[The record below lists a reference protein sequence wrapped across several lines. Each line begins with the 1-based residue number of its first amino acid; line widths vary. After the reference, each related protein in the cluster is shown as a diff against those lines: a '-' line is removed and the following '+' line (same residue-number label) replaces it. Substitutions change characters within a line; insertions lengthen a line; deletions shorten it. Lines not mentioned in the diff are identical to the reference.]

1 MRTEKALTLFIL
13 NEDVNDIVNIIKQW
27 KIRTNWWSYWKS
39 NTWNKKAIKW
49 VFSALLAHLAASL
62 VQSVISSVVKGI
74 GRRGVR
80 RAGREDMNKNFPLY
94 PLSNIQITQYFNYEP
109 RFKSIF
115 STKTSWQKSK
125 GMHWVSLFIG
135 RSATVCFDCFENGY
149 IPQKQ
154 TLRQIN
160 YSQYI

>member
-1 MRTEKALTLFIL
+1 M
-13 NEDVNDIVNIIKQW
+13 
-27 KIRTNWWSYWKS
+27 
-39 NTWNKKAIKW
+39 
-49 VFSALLAHLAASL
+49 LAHLAASL

-115 STKTSWQKSK
+115 STNNLLRIKDGTYVIKLHDKKVKECIGFHYLLVEVQLYASILLKMTIFLKNKIWDKSITHNIFRMQENESIMC
-125 GMHWVSLFIG
+125 GLYCIAFIKYMLAG
-135 RSATVCFDCFENGY
+135 KIWMA
-149 IPQKQ
+149 K
-154 TLRQIN
+154 
-160 YSQYI
+160 

>member
-1 MRTEKALTLFIL
+1 M
-13 NEDVNDIVNIIKQW
+13 
-27 KIRTNWWSYWKS
+27 
-39 NTWNKKAIKW
+39 
-49 VFSALLAHLAASL
+49 LAHLAASL

-115 STKTSWQKSK
+115 STNNLLRIKDGTYVIKLHDK
-125 GMHWVSLFIG
+125 KVKECIG
-135 RSATVCFDCFENGY
+135 FHYLLVEVQLYASILLKMTIFLKNK
-149 IPQKQ
+149 I
-154 TLRQIN
+154 
-160 YSQYI
+160 